1 MNTSNKEI
9 DIFELY
15 LLVSRFFR
23 KRFVI
28 LLIIAVLGA
37 AFGFVK
43 VKMQGETYQSRVIIK
58 SDFISKE
65 NLSSMVLPLL
75 DNDKQMT
82 NTDLSILFIA
92 DESVFKPVS
101 KINIDTLSLRDAI
114 VFKLWLQ
121 DTTQLDDITGAL
133 KHYYNN
139 SKELQ
144 TQFSR
149 LQTQNQYYVDAL
161 KTEIEKINAYQKK
174 VLEVDQSDKGLILT
188 GFSGSSEELVSLL
201 EKQQKLEQKL
211 HAKQPVSVVQNS
223 VIMSKRS
230 SFIVAMIVWAFIF
243 GIIGLF
249 ILLFIELDR
258 SAKRRA

>member
-15 LLVSRFFR
+15 RLVSRFFR

-28 LLIIAVLGA
+28 LLVIAVLGA
-37 AFGFVK
+37 AFGLVK

-65 NLSSMVLPLL
+65 NLSSMVLPLI

-82 NTDLSILFIA
+82 SIDLSILFNA
-92 DESVFKPVS
+92 NESVFKSVS
-101 KINIDTLSLRDAI
+101 KINIDTLSLKDAI
-114 VFKLWLQ
+114 VFELWVQ
-121 DTTQLDDITGAL
+121 DTTHLNEITGAL
-133 KHYYNN
+133 RHYYNN

-144 TQFSR
+144 TQFSHI
-149 LQTQNQYYVDAL
+149 QTQNQYYVDAL
-161 KTEIEKINAYQKK
+161 KTEIEKINAYQEK
-174 VLEVDQSDKGLILT
+174 VLTSGNSKDNLLLS
-188 GFSGSSEELVSLL
+188 GFAGSSEELVELL

-223 VIMSKRS
+223 VIMSKQS
-230 SFIVAMIVWAFIF
+230 SLTVAMIVWAFVF

-249 ILLFIELDR
+249 IMLFIELDR
-258 SAKRRA
+258 SAKRRT